1 MKETIFFA
9 NFGNTWSDNE
19 GSLTEEKVE
28 LEFYELH
35 YAKTVLKVCTAF
47 LQ

>member
-28 LEFYELH
+28 
-35 YAKTVLKVCTAF
+35 KLKSWKVKKIKIKKF
-47 LQ
+47 